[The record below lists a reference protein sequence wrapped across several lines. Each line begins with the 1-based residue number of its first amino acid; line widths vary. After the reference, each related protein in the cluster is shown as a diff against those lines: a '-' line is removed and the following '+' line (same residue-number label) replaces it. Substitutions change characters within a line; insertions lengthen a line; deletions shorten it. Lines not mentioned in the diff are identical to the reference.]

1 MKYLITFAYGNN
13 VECLVD
19 VSYKAIT
26 KYVVNMD
33 SIKFHYEI
41 IETNDNKNL
50 NTMIEELRLSLF
62 NNNDWLPDWIR
73 LVGITPIINSELEEV
88 IYNSDMM
95 YLDLNLF
102 DNGK

>member
-1 MKYLITFAYGNN
+1 
-13 VECLVD
+13 
-19 VSYKAIT
+19 
-26 KYVVNMD
+26 MD

-41 IETNDNKNL
+41 IETNDNNNL

-88 IYNSDMM
+88 VYNSDMM
-95 YLDLNLF
+95 YLDLNLV
-102 DNGK
+102 N